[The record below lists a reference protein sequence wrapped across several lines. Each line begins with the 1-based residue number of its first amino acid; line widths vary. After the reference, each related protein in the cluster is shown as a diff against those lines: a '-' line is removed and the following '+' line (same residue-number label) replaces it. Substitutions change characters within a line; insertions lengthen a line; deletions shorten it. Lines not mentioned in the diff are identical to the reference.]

1 MLRMHSQ
8 PGVLDRKGETS
19 PPLWS
24 INWAVCMPGQ
34 KVGSLHRGSDIH
46 CKLGEDGTTASTQ
59 VTGGLLLEC
68 RSPLRLPTTQSL
80 ILLENQQGKGG
91 LVERK
96 KTPVNLK
103 QPSGKALTWCPP
115 PCPKGC
121 GQVHG
126 RGAMPVARQWEWQG
140 VPSPPLLQQDEV
152 RVLKS
157 QQAVEPRQPA
167 GQAGAVH
174 RRSALRSVSRSAG
187 DPLGRQD

>member
-126 RGAMPVARQWEWQG
+126 RGALPVARQWEWQG
-140 VPSPPLLQQDEV
+140 VPSPPSCSKMRSESSRASRRWSRGSLQARLEQFTDAA
-152 RVLKS
+152 S
-157 QQAVEPRQPA
+157 
-167 GQAGAVH
+167 
-174 RRSALRSVSRSAG
+174 
-187 DPLGRQD
+187 